1 MAKWT
6 FLFSQLIH
14 FLMKKIF
21 SFFREYNFGAFG
33 KVPPSC
39 GSLSVYVDEEWAPR
53 GYMTKREAINLA
65 YAISIS
71 KNIKLEVSFR

>member
-1 MAKWT
+1 MAQWT

-21 SFFREYNFGAFG
+21 SFFRENNFGAFG

-39 GSLSVYVDEEWAPR
+39 GSLSVYVDEEW
-53 GYMTKREAINLA
+53 G
-65 YAISIS
+65 
-71 KNIKLEVSFR
+71 